1 MPSFQRDIVS
11 AKRLLAAFAFAGF
24 ALASSNTVY
33 SQANVGTSDLT
44 NATCAAFQTLP
55 AKDKEQL
62 TVWLAGFFAGQASRP
77 RINPALMASLPEAM
91 GALCTKTPEAMLIG
105 AEMRALFLPPQA
117 P

>member
-1 MPSFQRDIVS
+1 MPIVP
-11 AKRLLAAFAFAGF
+11 AKFWLIAI
-24 ALASSNTVY
+24 ALASGAALTSIPAN
-33 SQANVGTSDLT
+33 SQAGASDLT
-44 NATCAAFQTLP
+44 NATCAAFQTLQP
-55 AKDKEQL
+55 KDKEQL
-62 TVWLAGFFAGQASRP
+62 TVWLAGFFAGQAARP